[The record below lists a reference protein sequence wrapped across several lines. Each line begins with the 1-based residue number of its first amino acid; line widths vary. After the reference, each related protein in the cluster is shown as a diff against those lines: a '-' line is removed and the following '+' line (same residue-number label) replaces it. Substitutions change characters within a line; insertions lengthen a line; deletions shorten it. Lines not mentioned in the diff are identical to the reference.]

1 MATTTNYGWTT
12 PDDTALVKDGASA
25 IRTLGSA
32 VDSSMAKL
40 RGGTTGQ
47 VLKKASATQMDFEW
61 GAASGAL
68 TLVNKTT
75 FSAVS
80 SVTVDSIFSSTYDTY
95 LIDVIFTANTSTTTV
110 NMNLRSSAPADLSA
124 TNVYRTQTTT
134 LKDTLASSQTVSTT
148 VWPVSLTAGSADR
161 QNNRITIVMSKLAAA
176 EFKHGYSIG
185 NTQDGEGDAEG
196 TLRFFNY
203 AGATA
208 AAGLKLAM
216 SSGTFTGQIVTYGYG
231 L

>member
-1 MATTTNYGWTT
+1 MATVTPNYSWPVPTST
-12 PDDTALVKDGASA
+12 DLVKNGATA
-25 IRTLGSA
+25 IEALGDA
-32 VDSSMAKL
+32 ID
-40 RGGTTGQ
+40 
-47 VLKKASATQMDFEW
+47 ATVF
-61 GAASGAL
+61 ALPSGAL
-68 TLVNKTT
+68 AKINKTT

-80 SVTVDSIFSSTYDTY
+80 SVTVDSVFTSTYDTY
-95 LIDVIFTANTSTTTV
+95 MMDIIFTASASNTVV

-124 TNVYRTQTTT
+124 SNVYRTQATT
-134 LKDTLASSQTVSTT
+134 LKDTLAGAQSVSTT
-148 VWPVSLTAGSADR
+148 VWPVSPVAGSGDR

-176 EFKHGYSIG
+176 EFKFGYSLG
-185 NTQDGEGDAEG
+185 NTQDGDGDAEG